1 MTGLPLRRGEALLL
15 AGVVLAAAALRIA
28 TADYGLWFDELASLA
43 FARQPLDHLWSG
55 WMVRE
60 TNPPLYYTLLKGWIA
75 IVGEGDRA
83 IRLLSILFGLIGI
96 GAAAVLARRL
106 GGPAAG
112 VIAAV
117 LLALSASHVELSQE
131 ARGYGLAQSMVLIA
145 ALGMARYLERR
156 RVGDLL
162 LYGVAATVA
171 LYCHTTLALFV
182 LLANLAMSWLLR
194 RDRPAL
200 LRWIGINAVVG
211 LVWAWWA
218 SITLRQL
225 AGGQGSI
232 AWIERPDLA
241 AGWRIIGR
249 AYAFPVAP
257 DGGVGTSLA
266 LTLLLG
272 AILWLA
278 WRDRRPAITMLAALA
293 LGAPV
298 LLFMISQR
306 VPILL
311 PRTLSW
317 AAGIATV
324 LLAVAIA
331 EIRSRPLAVAL
342 VGLLL
347 ALEAITLTRW
357 LPVRQKESWREAVA
371 AVAQSNP
378 APMLLVQGDAMAV
391 AALHYGPAMPVVV
404 LSRDPAD
411 GDRWADGMVPGLVH
425 VDGSGARTLLRG
437 NRDLFTLARAD
448 SDPAPQLAGIAAAV
462 PVAVHGDRQPFV
474 SRWRPR

>member
-15 AGVVLAAAALRIA
+15 AGVVVAAAALRIA
-28 TADYGLWFDELASLA
+28 TADYGLWFDEFASLA
-43 FARQPLDHLWSG
+43 FARQPLGHLWSG

-60 TNPPLYYTLLKGWIA
+60 TNPPLYYTLLKDWIA

-83 IRLLSILFGLIGI
+83 VRLSSILFGLVGI
-96 GAAAVLARRL
+96 GAAAMLARRL
-106 GGPAAG
+106 GGPGAG
-112 VIAAV
+112 VIAAA
-117 LLALSASHVELSQE
+117 LLALSASHVDLSQE
-131 ARGYGLAQSMVLIA
+131 VRAYGLAQSMVLIA
-145 ALGMARYLERR
+145 ALGMVRYLERR

-162 LYGVAATVA
+162 LYGVAATIA
-171 LYCHTTLALFV
+171 LYCHTTLVLFV
-182 LLANLAMSWLLR
+182 LLANLAMAWLLR
-194 RDRPAL
+194 RDRPAV
-200 LRWIGINAVVG
+200 LRWIGINALVG
-211 LVWAWWA
+211 LAWAWWA

-225 AGGQGSI
+225 VGGHGSI

-266 LTLLLG
+266 LTLLVG

-278 WRDRRPAITMLAALA
+278 WRDRRPAVTMLAVLA

-298 LLFMISQR
+298 LLFAISQR

-324 LLAVAIA
+324 LLAVAIVR
-331 EIRSRPLAVAL
+331 IRFRPVAAAL

-347 ALEAITLTRW
+347 VLEAITLMRW
-357 LPVRQKESWREAVA
+357 LPIRQKESWQEAITAVA
-371 AVAQSNP
+371 RSSP
-378 APMLLVQGDAMAV
+378 APVLLVQGDAMAV
-391 AALHYGPAMPVVV
+391 AASHYGPALPVVV
-404 LSRDPAD
+404 LSRDPGD
-411 GDRWADGMVPGLVH
+411 GDRWADDMVPGLVH
-425 VDGSGARTLLRG
+425 ADGSGARALLRG
-437 NRDLFTLARAD
+437 DRDLFTLTRAD
-448 SDPAPQLAGIAAAV
+448 SDPAPQLAA
-462 PVAVHGDRQPFV
+462 VAVATPIAVQGDRQPFV
-474 SRWRPR
+474 SRWRLR